1 MKSLSFSQSVRVIG
15 LTCLFFV
22 GYWWLVIIIGALLFR
37 TADQVSPVKLG
48 LNTSTPVGRLFA
60 EVVADI
66 GALVGIALVLSPLRL
81 VSVGVTILL
90 LFVVLPKYIKVI
102 GLTFARM
109 NVRRGK

>member
-1 MKSLSFSQSVRVIG
+1 MKSLTVSVWVRVIG

-22 GYWWLVIIIGALLFR
+22 GYWWLVIIIGALLLR
-37 TADQVSPVKLG
+37 TADQVSSVKLG
-48 LNTSTPVGRLFA
+48 LNASTPAGRIFA
-60 EVVADI
+60 EMVADI
-66 GALVGIALVLSPLRL
+66 CALVGIALVLSPLRL

-109 NVRRGK
+109 KVRRGK